1 MYLKQLEIKNFRG
14 IQEAALT
21 FNKNV
26 NILVGSNNVGK
37 STIIDALRLVF
48 SYGSTQKRDIYIN
61 ETDFHIPSLPSD
73 NVIEFHL
80 KFQIEDPRESSMF
93 YDLLTYNPATSD
105 KYLEL
110 HFRYTLEIF
119 SSHNKI
125 KLSVW
130 GGENEGNSISTEV
143 LENIY
148 FVYLGA
154 LRDVEKHMKPIRGN
168 KLGGLYKQLV
178 SSGEDKK
185 LIEELKKVMETQEWK
200 AFIEKGESEINTH
213 LKGTTFIGD
222 NQEVSISPIP
232 FEFEKI
238 ADSMTAR
245 IPYGSN
251 YLELYQNGLGYNN
264 LIYTATIFGDLSSRT
279 EHYKSL
285 LIEEP
290 EAHLHPQLQSV
301 LFSYLKSYASDFQTF
316 ITSHSPTIT
325 AKTDLDSIVVLN
337 KIDTHKVKSLPLVN
351 SNLTSKNKKY
361 LSKFLDVTKSQLFFS
376 KGVIFVEGI
385 SEALLIPVFAK
396 IMGDEYDLEKN
407 GIEIVNING
416 VAFEHFGN
424 LPNSEDSS
432 KNLGARAAIL
442 TDSDSDKKGGD
453 TARADKAKALE
464 KKDLTVHISDITF
477 ENELYK
483 PTANHTIL
491 NDVAKELHPISY
503 NRDYQTANKTFSS
516 SVEFK
521 DFVADGKSEFAHIL
535 SIKLNEDLDVGICT
549 FEVPDYIQ
557 KAIKWV
563 LGKLK

>member
-1 MYLKQLEIKNFRG
+1 MYLEQLEIKNFRG
-14 IQEAALT
+14 IKEAVLT

-48 SYGSTQKRDIYIN
+48 GYGSTQKRDIYIN

-73 NVIEFHL
+73 NVLEFHL
-80 KFQIEDPRESSMF
+80 KFQIEDPKESGMF
-93 YDLLTYNPATSD
+93 YDLLTYDPVTGDN
-105 KYLEL
+105 YLSL

-130 GGENEGNSISTEV
+130 GGENEGHSISTEV
-143 LENIY
+143 LESIY

-178 SSGEDKK
+178 SSGEDERLVEK
-185 LIEELKKVMETQEWK
+185 LKKAIETPEWK
-200 AFIEKGESEINTH
+200 SFIEKGESEINKH
-213 LKGTTFIGD
+213 LKGTTFMGD

-245 IPYGSN
+245 ISYGSD

-264 LIYTATIFGDLSSRT
+264 LIYTATILGDLSSRT
-279 EHYKSL
+279 DEHYKSL

-337 KIDTHKVKSLPLVN
+337 KIDGHKVKSLPLMN
-351 SNLTSKNKKY
+351 SNLTPKNKKY

-376 KGVIFVEGI
+376 KGVLFVEGI

-396 IMGDEYDLEKN
+396 VMGKEYDLEKN
-407 GIEIVNING
+407 GIEVVNING

-424 LPNSEDSS
+424 LFNSEDSS
-432 KNLGARAAIL
+432 KNLGVKAAIL

-453 TARADKAKALE
+453 TARADKAKLLE

-483 PTANHTIL
+483 PATNHSIL
-491 NDVAKELHPISY
+491 NNVAKQLHPISY
-503 NRDYQTANKTFSS
+503 KRKYTTLGKTFNS

-535 SIKLNEDLDVGICT
+535 SIELNEELEGGICT
-549 FEVPDYIQ
+549 FEVPDYIKQ
-557 KAIKWV
+557 AINWV
-563 LGKLK
+563 LGK